1 MEPFAL
7 LSLLQMTNSG
17 LPIGAY
23 SYSDGLEFLCNCG
36 RINSAETLAQWLI
49 QELDYGVVRL
59 ESGIL
64 WRIYHATGNYATS
77 NQGSNQSLEQ
87 NLDRIIYWNHYL
99 SATRETEEMRL
110 SSWQMGQSLAKLI
123 LELNSKLTDK
133 LTGDLNQ
140 INQIFAKLPTSK
152 DNSQGLGCN
161 FATSYG
167 IAASYWQIPPQEMLL
182 GYLMSWATNSINAGI
197 KLIPLG
203 QTVGQQLL
211 RELYPSIVKAAV
223 IAPNLADHDL
233 ESCGFGLSLASMQH
247 QVQYSRLFRS

>member
-7 LSLLQMTNSG
+7 LSLLQITNSG

-36 RINSAETLAQWLI
+36 KINSAETLSHWLT

-64 WRIYHATGNYATS
+64 WRIYHGTGNYATS
-77 NQGSNQSLEQ
+77 NQGLDQ
-87 NLDRIIYWNHYL
+87 NLDKIIYWNHYL

-123 LELNSKLTDK
+123 LELSSSSQSSSKSTD
-133 LTGDLNQ
+133 DLNQ
-140 INQIFAKLPTSK
+140 INQIFAKLPTSR

-161 FATSYG
+161 FVTSYG
-167 IAASYWQIPPQEMLL
+167 IAASYWQVPPQEMLL

-211 RELYPSIVKAAV
+211 RELYPSIVQAAAIV
-223 IAPNLADHDL
+223 PNLADHDL